1 MKKSLRKLQD
11 LTKNLVHLMG
21 ESPTTHTKGVQK
33 TIEVLVSKFVKGFES
48 EGEISKQSPIWMQS
62 TLVGLMVSASFGVVW
77 LSIAK
82 TEEIVTVTGKL
93 EPQGSVQE
101 IQMPLGGIASEIL
114 VKEGDSVLAGQI
126 VMRLD
131 AETAQKRVDSLK
143 ESQRL
148 KTQQL

>member
-1 MKKSLRKLQD
+1 MRYIGNKRLAKMKVTLKTLQD
-11 LTKNLVHLMG
+11 LAKDFVHLTSKSSTIHMK
-21 ESPTTHTKGVQK
+21 SFQNTVQ
-33 TIEVLVSKFVKGFES
+33 VFVSKLIKGFES

-101 IQMPLGGIASEIL
+101 IQMPLG
-114 VKEGDSVLAGQI
+114 VLH
-126 VMRLD
+126 
-131 AETAQKRVDSLK
+131 QKYS
-143 ESQRL
+143 
-148 KTQQL
+148 